1 MKKSIE
7 CTTDI
12 ELEYDEN
19 SAEFKEALSAYR
31 ETIDP
36 DGDVDDML
44 KHVCHNIIHFGANTM
59 VEGVGYIKP
68 SYRELYDEEKE
79 LFSGITL
86 VSDSFPRFDFEI
98 E

>member
-1 MKKSIE
+1 MKKTIE
-7 CTTDI
+7 CTTYI

-19 SAEFKEALSAYR
+19 SPEFKEALSSYT
-31 ETIDP
+31 EMIDT
-36 DGDVDDML
+36 DGDIDGML
-44 KHVCHNIIHFGANTM
+44 KHVCHNVIHFGVDTM

-68 SYRELYDEEKE
+68 NYRDLYEEEKK

-86 VSDSFPRFDFEI
+86 ASDSFPRFDFEI